1 MIQTKGGQQVDPDF
15 PSSFHEFFR
24 KQIIQIFMIFFQ
36 LCLIDE
42 YKNLIKNEL

>member
-24 KQIIQIFMIFFQ
+24 KQIIQIFFQ